1 MNSLKV
7 ENIDGKYHE
16 VVKVELEVVKVELA
30 VEWLVV
36 VKGMEL
42 AVEWLVVVKG
52 MEQLASS
59 PWQFASQGTQG
70 WRGQEQMQ
78 LRAWW
83 QVRHQPGQ
91 PGDGQPV
98 DDPALSWLAHGGGGD
113 ADGAGGK
120 SQ

>member
-36 VKGMEL
+36 VKGME
-42 AVEWLVVVKG
+42 
-52 MEQLASS
+52 QLASS
-59 PWQFASQGTQG
+59 HPRGTQG
-70 WRGQEQMQ
+70 LRGLEQMQ

-98 DDPALSWLAHGGGGD
+98 GDHALFWLAHGGGGD
-113 ADGAGGK
+113 ADGAWGK

>member
-36 VKGMEL
+36 VKGMERL
-42 AVEWLVVVKG
+42 AF
-52 MEQLASS
+52 SH
-59 PWQFASQGTQG
+59 PRGTQG
-70 WRGQEQMQ
+70 LRGLEQMQ

-83 QVRHQPGQ
+83 HVRHQPGQ

-98 DDPALSWLAHGGGGD
+98 GDPALFWLAHGGGGD
-113 ADGAGGK
+113 DDGAGG
-120 SQ
+120 QRQ

>member
-1 MNSLKV
+1 
-7 ENIDGKYHE
+7 
-16 VVKVELEVVKVELA
+16 
-30 VEWLVV
+30 
-36 VKGMEL
+36 
-42 AVEWLVVVKG
+42 

-59 PWQFASQGTQG
+59 PWQFASRGTQG
-70 WRGQEQMQ
+70 LRGLEQMQ

-91 PGDGQPV
+91 PGDRQPV
-98 DDPALSWLAHGGGGD
+98 GDPALFWLAHGGGGD

>member
-7 ENIDGKYHE
+7 ENNDGKYHE

-42 AVEWLVVVKG
+42 AVEWLVVV

-59 PWQFASQGTQG
+59 PWQFASRGTQG
-70 WRGQEQMQ
+70 WRWQEQMQ

-98 DDPALSWLAHGGGGD
+98 DDPALSWLALGGGD
-113 ADGAGGK
+113 DAWEK
-120 SQ
+120 CQ

>member
-7 ENIDGKYHE
+7 ENNDGKYHE

-52 MEQLASS
+52 MARI
-59 PWQFASQGTQG
+59 PH
-70 WRGQEQMQ
+70 RG
-78 LRAWW
+78 
-83 QVRHQPGQ
+83 
-91 PGDGQPV
+91 
-98 DDPALSWLAHGGGGD
+98 
-113 ADGAGGK
+113 
-120 SQ
+120 

>member
-1 MNSLKV
+1 M
-7 ENIDGKYHE
+7 E
-16 VVKVELEVVKVELA
+16 VVRV
-30 VEWLVV
+30 
-36 VKGMEL
+36 EL

-59 PWQFASQGTQG
+59 PWQFASRGTQG

-98 DDPALSWLAHGGGGD
+98 GDHALFWLAHAGGGD
-113 ADGAGGK
+113 ADGAWGK

>member
-1 MNSLKV
+1 MKSLKV

-36 VKGMEL
+36 VKGME
-42 AVEWLVVVKG
+42 
-52 MEQLASS
+52 QLASS
-59 PWQFASQGTQG
+59 PWQFASRGTQG

-83 QVRHQPGQ
+83 QVRRQPGQ

-98 DDPALSWLAHGGGGD
+98 GDPALFWLAHGGGGD
-113 ADGAGGK
+113 ADGAWGK

>member
-16 VVKVELEVVKVELA
+16 VVKVELEVVEV
-30 VEWLVV
+30 
-36 VKGMEL
+36 EL

-59 PWQFASQGTQG
+59 PWQFASRGTQG

-98 DDPALSWLAHGGGGD
+98 GDHALFWLAHGGGGD